1 MQESA
6 DIYKENMI
14 EDLENGSLKLPT
26 VGEFLANLKQKF
38 RNGNNE
44 LVKITKLK
52 KVEQELKIIEEFVQ
66 EFRRV
71 IRGSSFEGRLL
82 IKKFKRG
89 MNRVI

>member
-1 MQESA
+1 M
-6 DIYKENMI
+6 
-14 EDLENGSLKLPT
+14 
-26 VGEFLANLKQKF
+26 GEFLANLKQKF

-52 KVEQELKIIEEFVQ
+52 KVEQELKTIEEFVQ
-66 EFRRV
+66 KFRRV
-71 IRGSSFEGRLL
+71 IRRSSFEERLL

>member
-1 MQESA
+1 M
-6 DIYKENMI
+6 
-14 EDLENGSLKLPT
+14 
-26 VGEFLANLKQKF
+26 GEFLVNLKQKF

>member
-1 MQESA
+1 ME
-6 DIYKENMI
+6 
-14 EDLENGSLKLPT
+14 LLT

-52 KVEQELKIIEEFVQ
+52 KVEQELKTIEEFVQ
-66 EFRRV
+66 KFRRV
-71 IRGSSFEGRLL
+71 IRRSSFEERLL

>member
-52 KVEQELKIIEEFVQ
+52 KLEQGSKTIEEFV
-66 EFRRV
+66 
-71 IRGSSFEGRLL
+71 
-82 IKKFKRG
+82 
-89 MNRVI
+89 

>member
-1 MQESA
+1 
-6 DIYKENMI
+6 
-14 EDLENGSLKLPT
+14 

-52 KVEQELKIIEEFVQ
+52 KVEQELKTIEEFVQ
-66 EFRRV
+66 KFRRV
-71 IRGSSFEGRLL
+71 IRRSSFEERLL

>member
-1 MQESA
+1 M
-6 DIYKENMI
+6 
-14 EDLENGSLKLPT
+14 
-26 VGEFLANLKQKF
+26 GEFLANLKQKF

-66 EFRRV
+66 VFRRV
-71 IRGSSFEGRLL
+71 IRGNSFEGRLL